1 MTGETISHIRTA
13 IASEEYRDALEL
25 WNGYAGKL
33 ADQIRQGTLPES
45 AMVESGDL
53 LVWSRSVVRCA
64 LAHAFDQ
71 LNALHAVEVYGAPAK
86 REPHLIRTSF

>member
-1 MTGETISHIRTA
+1 MPTETVSRIRTA
-13 IASEEYRDALEL
+13 IASEDYRDALDL
-25 WNGYAGKL
+25 WNGYAVGL
-33 ADQIRQGTLPES
+33 ADRIRQGTLPES

-53 LVWSRSVVRCA
+53 LAWSRTVLRCA

-71 LNALHAVEVYGAPAK
+71 LNALHAAEVYGARVK

>member
-1 MTGETISHIRTA
+1 MTSETVSRIRTA
-13 IASEEYRDALEL
+13 IASEDYRDALEL
-25 WNGYAGKL
+25 WNGYAGEL
-33 ADQIRQGTLPES
+33 ADRIRQGTLSEN

-53 LVWSRSVVRCA
+53 LAWSRTVLRCA

-71 LNALHAVEVYGAPAK
+71 LNALHAAEVYGARVK